1 MKDADGVDEYFKPE
15 CPFIQGNEK
24 GSTDEAEATDHFQPG
39 EETALIEEK
48 AQASK
53 RNNDVSASDV
63 YC

>member
-1 MKDADGVDEYFKPE
+1 MKDADGVDKHFKPE
-15 CPFIQGNEK
+15 CSIIQGNEE
-24 GSTDEAEATDHFQPG
+24 GSANEEEASDHFQPG

-48 AQASK
+48 AQADK